1 MTKPSYTRPSYFY
14 GGIPDVY
21 MQMGYYP
28 FPTPSATEQLNR
40 SIHIP
45 YAMSMADQ
53 CKYYMGQTEK
63 ITVGEGAQGIASLS
77 NPVRSGVHL
86 FVNQWMITNPSP
98 LAIETHF
105 LFGKTASVTGTTTSR
120 HVTSGYVQLPACPA
134 AQGKILY
141 GSSTSESFPDSI
153 HAYTRI
159 IPPYSTVEANPAGQ
173 WILGPGMALIIRVP
187 DTEENASFYFSV
199 DWWEQPVYG

>member
-53 CKYYMGQTEK
+53 CKYFMGQSEK
-63 ITVGEGAQGIASLS
+63 MVVGDGAIGIAALS
-77 NPVRSGVHL
+77 NPLRSGVHL
-86 FVNQWMITNPSP
+86 FVNHWMITNPSP
-98 LAIETHF
+98 HPIEAHF
-105 LFGKTASVTGTTTSR
+105 LFGKASSLTGATLSR
-120 HVTSGYVQLPACPA
+120 QVTSGYVQLPACPA
-134 AQGKILY
+134 AQGQLLY
-141 GSSTSESFPDSI
+141 GAGMTDTFSDHI
-153 HAYTRI
+153 HTATRI
-159 IPPYSTVEANPAGQ
+159 IPASSTAEATPGGQ
-173 WILGPGMALIIRVP
+173 WILGPGMALIVRVP
-187 DTEENASFYFSV
+187 HTGEKTSFYFSI